1 MIQTQEELIENA
13 LLYFKRGD
21 FSLGYRTLLDASL
34 NTDSTEI
41 FIKVLD
47 FVEKYENE
55 SSDDKSS
62 LLLLFTECCNQLKK
76 IKIEFKNLVGTTI
89 LKADNITKDYNKGRF
104 VLGPVN
110 IELKKGDIFGLVG
123 ENGNGKTTLLTVLA
137 SLNKVS
143 AGSLEYS
150 FSSKNKDAYDV
161 LSKLVYIPQR
171 TAVWYGKVLDNLKF
185 TLVHYGVK
193 GKKND
198 LLVLMMVARFGL
210 WKYKDLKWS
219 ELSSGYKMRFELART
234 MLRKPEIILL
244 DEPLANLDILAQQI
258 ILEDL
263 KMMSKS
269 PVNPIA
275 MVFSSQQL
283 YEVEKISDEVIY
295 LRNGK
300 PSNEL
305 NIAEKTAKQLIIE
318 LDATNS
324 REELETVFKELN
336 LEKLEFNGGVYIL
349 YFKDEITFNNVLNTI
364 ASHQLNVTYIRDIS
378 KSTRRFFVY

>member
-1 MIQTQEELIENA
+1 MIHSQEELIEKSI
-13 LLYFKRGD
+13 LYFKRGD
-21 FSLGYRTLLDASL
+21 FSLGYRTLLDAGL
-34 NTDSTEI
+34 NTDSEI
-41 FIKVLD
+41 IFSKVLD
-47 FVEKYENE
+47 FVGIYEKE
-55 SSDDKSS
+55 SSGDKSS
-62 LLLLFTECCNQLKK
+62 LLPLFEECATEIKSV
-76 IKIEFKNLVGTTI
+76 KIENKNLLGKTI
-89 LKADNITKDYNKGRF
+89 LKAENITKIYNKGRF
-104 VLGPVN
+104 VLGPVS

-137 SLNKVS
+137 SLNKHSSGV
-143 AGSLEYS
+143 LEYS
-150 FSSKNKDAYDV
+150 FSTVNKDKYDV

-185 TLVHYGVK
+185 ALIHHGVK
-193 GKKND
+193 GEKNN

-234 MLRKPEIILL
+234 MLRNPDIILL

-269 PVNPIA
+269 PVKPIA

-300 PSNEL
+300 PSNYL
-305 NIAEKTAKQLIIE
+305 NLEEKEESHLIVE
-318 LDATNS
+318 LDTENS
-324 REELETVFKELN
+324 REELESIFN
-336 LEKLEFNGGVYIL
+336 SIQLEKLEFNGGVYIL
-349 YFKDEITFNNVLNTI
+349 YFKENTLFNDVLTAI
-364 ASHQLNVTYIRDIS
+364 AKNQLKVEYIRNIS
-378 KSTRRFFVY
+378 NSTRRFFVY

>member
-1 MIQTQEELIENA
+1 MINNQEELIDNA
-13 LLYFKRGD
+13 LLFFKRGD
-21 FSLGYRTLLDASL
+21 FSLGYRTLLDTAL
-34 NTDSTEI
+34 NTDSEEI
-41 FIKVLD
+41 FTQLLA
-47 FVEKYENE
+47 FVERYENE
-55 SSDDKSS
+55 SSEDKSS
-62 LLLLFTECCNQLKK
+62 LLLLFEKCA
-76 IKIEFKNLVGTTI
+76 IAIRSVKIENTDLLGKTI
-89 LKADNITKDYNKGRF
+89 LKAEKITKNYNKGRF
-104 VLGPVN
+104 VLGPVDV
-110 IELKKGDIFGLVG
+110 ELKKGDIFGLVG

-137 SLNKVS
+137 STIKETSGNLT
-143 AGSLEYS
+143 YF
-150 FSSKNKDAYDV
+150 FSGGKKDSYEL

-185 TLVHYGVK
+185 ALVQHGVK
-193 GKKND
+193 GTKND

-210 WKYKDLKWS
+210 WKYKALKWS

-283 YEVEKISDEVIY
+283 YEVEKVSDHVIY
-295 LRNGK
+295 LRNGQ
-300 PSNEL
+300 PSNHTSLE
-305 NIAEKTAKQLIIE
+305 EKETDNLIIE
-318 LDATNS
+318 LDSTND
-324 REELETVFKELN
+324 REQIENVFFKKELQ
-336 LEKLEFNGGVYIL
+336 KLEFNGGVYIL
-349 YFKDEITFNNVLNTI
+349 YFKKGVSFNDVLILI
-364 ASHQLNVTYIRDIS
+364 AKNNCSVQYIRDIS